1 MKIFSVLQKFL
12 SQALAIICVLVFAVL
27 VFVVLWGPL
36 TRIFDR
42 QPAWTGELA
51 SFLLAW
57 LSVLGGVLAYAS
69 NSHLGVDLLVSRFD
83 PSTRRLT
90 KLVTHFAIFVFGVM
104 VFIVGGTLVFQDR
117 LSSGQMTA
125 SLGIRKAWFY
135 LVLPVGGVFIAFFA
149 VEKFLSIIQLTSRE
163 EESV

>member
-1 MKIFSVLQKFL
+1 MKMFDRLQKVL
-12 SQALAIICVLVFAVL
+12 SQILSTICVVVFAVL

-51 SFLLAW
+51 AFLLAW

-90 KLVTHFAIFVFGVM
+90 KLFTHLAIFLFGVT

-117 LSSGQMTA
+117 LSSGQMTT

-135 LVLPVGGVFIAFFA
+135 LVLPVGGVFMAFFS
-149 VEKFLSIIQLTSRE
+149 VEKFLSILRDESRE
-163 EESV
+163 DELV

>member
-1 MKIFSVLQKFL
+1 MKFFNHLQKLL
-12 SQALAIICVLVFAVL
+12 SQVLALICVVVFAVL
-27 VFVVLWGPL
+27 VFVVLWGAL
-36 TRIFDR
+36 TRALDR
-42 QPAWTGELA
+42 QPAWTAELA

-83 PSTRRLT
+83 PGTRRLT
-90 KLVTHFAIFVFGVM
+90 KLLTHVCIFVFGVT
-104 VFIVGGTLVFQDR
+104 VFVIGGGLVFQDR

-125 SLGIRKAWFY
+125 SLGIRRAWFY
-135 LVLPVGGVFIAFFA
+135 LVLPVGGVFIAFLA
-149 VEKFLSIIQLTSRE
+149 LEKFLSIFQFKNRE